1 MKFKDLLLQKIVFE
15 ARYKQGYRFL
25 DRCGE
30 TMIEVE
36 NKIEGWI
43 AGEAVPTGGYM
54 VNEAENMFFTF
65 NSSKLDIA
73 QHYADIS
80 NYKNFID
87 YSYKFFD
94 IAKKNLG
101 LKEYSRF
108 GLRYWFLSPVD
119 SAEKGR
125 KLLHK
130 SHIFRENK
138 EVEDIFGKKVKDKSS
153 VIVLEEE
160 GKGIRISLALALKKG
175 MDVKIE
181 ESVPMSTRPHELP
194 RGQKEALMKQ
204 LKEIKKKKED
214 PDVAILL
221 DIDNYINNPQAEC
234 LNNFI
239 GESIELTEKNVIKV
253 LEGRT

>member
-1 MKFKDLLLQKIVFE
+1 MKFTDLILQKIVFE

-30 TMIEVE
+30 TMIDVE
-36 NKIEGWI
+36 NKIKGWI
-43 AGEAVPTGGYM
+43 AGEAVPTGGSM
-54 VNEAENMFFTF
+54 VNELENMFFNF
-65 NSSKLDIA
+65 NSSKLDLS
-73 QHYADIS
+73 QHYTNIS

-94 IAKKNLG
+94 ITKKNLG

-108 GLRYWFLSPVD
+108 GLRFWFLYPVD
-119 SAEKGR
+119 SMEKGR
-125 KLLHK
+125 NILHK

-138 EVEDIFGKKVKDKSS
+138 EVENIFGKKVKDKSA

-160 GKGIRISLALALKKG
+160 EKGIRVSLALALKKG
-175 MDVKIE
+175 MDIKIE
-181 ESVPMSTRPHELP
+181 QSEPMSTRPHELP

-204 LKEIKKKKED
+204 LKKIKKKKED
-214 PDVAILL
+214 PDIAILL
-221 DIDNYINNPQAEC
+221 DIDNYINNPQAEY

-239 GESIELTEKNVIKV
+239 NESIETTETNVIKV
-253 LEGRT
+253 LEDRV

>member
-1 MKFKDLLLQKIVFE
+1 MKFTDLLLQKIVFE

-36 NKIEGWI
+36 NKIKGWI
-43 AGEAVPTGGYM
+43 AGEAVPTGGTM
-54 VNEAENMFFTF
+54 VNEAENMFFNF
-65 NSSKLDIA
+65 NSSKFDLA

-87 YSYKFFD
+87 CSYEFFD
-94 IAKKNLG
+94 ITKNNLG

-108 GLRYWFLSPVD
+108 GLRYWFLYPVD
-119 SAEKGR
+119 SMEKGR
-125 KLLHK
+125 DILHK

-138 EVEDIFGKKVKDKSS
+138 EIEEIFGKRVKDKSA

-160 GKGIRISLALALKKG
+160 EKGIRISLALALKKG
-175 MDVKIE
+175 MDTRIE
-181 ESVPMSTRPHELP
+181 QSEPMSTLPHKLP
-194 RGQKEALMKQ
+194 IGQKEALIKN
-204 LKEIKKKKED
+204 LKKIKKKKED
-214 PDVAILL
+214 PDIAILL

-234 LNNFI
+234 LDSFI
-239 GESIELTEKNVIKV
+239 NESIEITERNVTKI
-253 LEGRT
+253 LEGSI